1 MPIGLLPL
9 YVLLVLAATAVDP
22 AAARRVAFIGLVAFA
37 LGLAAYAVNPGS
49 DDLAA
54 LAVAAASSIDAFF
67 RVNTGLLLL
76 GIALCAAAALHAIRH
91 GPPAAP
97 GRALALLGIGGFALW
112 TLAPLIAR
120 SGGWRPALAAAA
132 MAVPAVVGGIAI
144 DRLGPAKRLPEL
156 PAIVWPG
163 ASSRSL
169 VLAAGFGLGALAT
182 AMGSHVGVVFT
193 GLALAVVTD
202 FLDRRQRGVARV
214 PWLPCITLV
223 LAPTVWLM
231 ATIAGPMGSSLAALP
246 EIPFSPAAERLIAL
260 GLGGVAWACLG
271 LWPLHR
277 ILPDGLLA
285 PLGIALWLRVASP
298 AVPDGLE
305 HWQPL
310 FFAAGVLGLLGA
322 AVAGRGSAA
331 CNALAFVALAADAP
345 ASAPA
350 ALILGSTGL
359 ALRIAPK
366 RAPRNAAQ
374 RLAWMLAALAL
385 PFAFEAGFRS
395 QVIYTLVA
403 GGGIALAGW
412 TSIEPVS
419 QESE

>member
-9 YVLLVLAATAVDP
+9 YVLLVLAATAVEP
-22 AAARRVAFIGLVAFA
+22 AAARRIAFIGLVAFA
-37 LGLAAYAVNPGS
+37 LGLAAYAVSPGS
-49 DDLAA
+49 DELAA
-54 LAVAAASSIDAFF
+54 IGLAAASSTDAFF

-76 GIALCAAAALHAIRH
+76 GIVLCATAAVHAIRH

-132 MAVPAVVGGIAI
+132 VAVPATVGGVAI
-144 DRLGPAKRLPEL
+144 DRLGPAKRFPEL
-156 PAIVWPG
+156 PGIVWPG

-169 VLAAGFGLGALAT
+169 ALAAGFGLGALGT
-182 AMGSHVGVVFT
+182 AVAPHAGVVFS
-193 GLALAVVTD
+193 GLALAALTD
-202 FLDRRQRGVARV
+202 FLDRRQRGIARV
-214 PWLPCITLV
+214 PWFPCIVLV
-223 LAPTVWLM
+223 LAPAWWLM
-231 ATIAGPMGSSLAALP
+231 ATIAGPVGLSLSTLP

-260 GLGGVAWACLG
+260 GLGVVAWAALG

-277 ILPDGLLA
+277 VFPDGLLA

-298 AVPDGLE
+298 AVPAGLE

-310 FFAAGVLGLLGA
+310 FVAAGVLGLLGA
-322 AVAGRGSAA
+322 AVTGRGAAA
-331 CNALAFVALAADAP
+331 CNALAFVALAANAP

-359 ALRIAPK
+359 ALRIAP
-366 RAPRNAAQ
+366 RGAPRGAAQ

-395 QVIYTLVA
+395 QVIYTLIA
-403 GGGIALAGW
+403 GAGTALAGW
-412 TSIEPVS
+412 TSIDHAAQGS
-419 QESE
+419 A